1 VLPTIPIAERH
12 IDDYIDPAGAEIV
25 EELRDAAKPLRGARL
40 LHVNSTAFGGGVAE
54 LLHTQLGLLADL
66 GMDVTWAVIEGA
78 HDFFDVTKAV
88 HNALQGAEIELTP
101 EMREVYLERVKANAE
116 MLSAEFDF
124 VLVHDPQPAALL
136 AFVEEKAERKGR
148 WMWRCHLD
156 LSAPYR
162 PTWEFFEPY
171 VGQYDAVVFTA
182 ETYAQPGITG
192 PKSAFIAPTIDPL
205 SMKNRPLAPSMVR
218 DILSGLNIDP
228 ERPLVT
234 QVSRFDPWKDPLGV
248 IDAFRIARHEVD
260 GLQLAMIGSL
270 ASDDPEGIRY
280 LQLADEHGQHDPD
293 IHLLTNLDGVGDV
306 EVNAIQRA
314 SAVVVQKSLREGF
327 GLVVS
332 EAMWKERPVVG
343 GNVGGIRMQIE
354 EGVTGYLVDSPVT
367 CAQRMVELIHD
378 KRMSN
383 RMGRE
388 GHRRVLDHFITPREL
403 MDQLVLMRSLS

>member
-12 IDDYIDPAGAEIV
+12 IDDYIEAAGAEIV
-25 EELRDAAKPLRGARL
+25 EELREAAKPLSGARL

-54 LLHTQLGLLADL
+54 LLHTQLGLFANL
-66 GMDVTWAVIEGA
+66 GLDVTWAVIEGS
-78 HDFFDVTKAV
+78 HEFFDVTKSV
-88 HNALQGAEIELTP
+88 HNALQGNEIDLTP
-101 EMREVYLERVKANAE
+101 DMRQVYLDRVKANAE
-116 MLSAEFDF
+116 MLNAEFDF

-136 AFVEEKAERKGR
+136 AFVEERGERKGR

-171 VGQYDAVVFTA
+171 VDAYDAIVFTS
-182 ETYAQPGITG
+182 ENYAQPGISG
-192 PKSAFIAPTIDPL
+192 PKAAFIAPTIDPL
-205 SMKNRPLAPSMVR
+205 SMKNRPLAPSMIR
-218 DILSGLNIDP
+218 DILSGVGIDP

-248 IDAFRIARHEVD
+248 IDAFRMARHDVE
-260 GLQLAMIGSL
+260 GLQLAMVGSL
-270 ASDDPEGIRY
+270 AADDPEGIRY
-280 LQLADEHGQHDPD
+280 LEMADEHCQHDPD
-293 IHLLTNLDGVGDV
+293 IHLLTNRDGVGDI

-354 EGVTGYLVDSPVT
+354 DGVTGFLVDSPMA
-367 CAQRMVELIHD
+367 CAQRMVELLGN
-378 KRMSN
+378 KRMAN
-383 RMGRE
+383 RMGKA
-388 GHRRVLDHFITPREL
+388 GHRTVLEHFITPREL